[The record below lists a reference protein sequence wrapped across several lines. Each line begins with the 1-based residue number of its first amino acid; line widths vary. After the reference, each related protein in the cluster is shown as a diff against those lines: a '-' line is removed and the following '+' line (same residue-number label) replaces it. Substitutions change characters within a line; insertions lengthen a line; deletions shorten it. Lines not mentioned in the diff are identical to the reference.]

1 MSTLIDSRTGVNST
15 TPEILEPP
23 TERPKHVRFATIPP
37 VRMSGA
43 GRSLPERAPQLRDR
57 PAPPRSRAIG
67 GRDRMRRVIALVALA
82 AVLAA
87 GAAMALSAAGA
98 PVSTAAGAAGGL
110 TVPVAIT
117 VTVFLLAVWAWTATR
132 LDDTLVSLLAALAL
146 IATGVLPV
154 DTFFASLGDPTIWLL
169 IGAFVI
175 AAGVTSSGLA
185 MRGAAHLLR
194 RARSPRAL
202 FHLTT
207 VALTLTAFAVPATSG
222 RAALAIPVFTAVAAV
237 LAGREKLVKAL
248 ALLFPTVI
256 LLSAAASL
264 LGAGAH
270 IITNQLLVAAGGEG
284 FTFLSWLWFGLPVAV
299 ISSHLACEII
309 LWRFTDRPDRAG
321 RLRIGLADFE
331 RTAPMPVTGPLRAD
345 EWRAT
350 ALLAGVIVLWST
362 EPLHQLS
369 PALVALLGAV
379 AAVSP
384 VIGCTR
390 LPAAVAKVPWG
401 LLLFLAATLA
411 LASALTETGAAVW
424 LSGSA
429 LAPLAGLGAGGG
441 IAFILVVIGLSIA
454 AHLLI
459 PSRSARSAAV
469 IPVVIALAPGLGVE
483 PMAAAFASTVAAGFC
498 HTLPSSAKP
507 VAMFADP
514 AAVPGGF
521 APRDL
526 RRLSIVLAPMMFALV
541 AVCAFWIWPAMGM
554 PLMR

>member
-1 MSTLIDSRTGVNST
+1 MSTLIDSRTGLAPT
-15 TPEILEPP
+15 TPRAPEEPA
-23 TERPKHVRFATIPP
+23 ERPARVRFATLPP
-37 VRMSGA
+37 AGKPLLSRATPEWPQRRRGGSARPSGA
-43 GRSLPERAPQLRDR
+43 IGRPT
-57 PAPPRSRAIG
+57 
-67 GRDRMRRVIALVALA
+67 RMRRIVAFAALA

-87 GAAMALSAAGA
+87 GAAMTMSAIAA
-98 PVSTAAGAAGGL
+98 PVPATDAGGGL

-132 LDDTLVSLLAALAL
+132 LDDTLVALLAAIAL
-146 IATGVLPV
+146 IAAGVLPV

-194 RARSPRAL
+194 GARSPRAL

-222 RAALAIPVFTAVAAV
+222 RAALAIPVFTAVAAA
-237 LAGREKLVKAL
+237 LAGRDKLVKAL

-309 LWRFTDRPDRAG
+309 LWRFTDRRERAG

-331 RTAPMPVTGPLRAD
+331 RTAPTSVTGPLSTD
-345 EWRAT
+345 EWRAA

-411 LASALTETGAAVW
+411 LASALTETGAAAW

-429 LAPLAGLGAGGG
+429 LAPLAGLGDGGG
-441 IAFILVVIGLSIA
+441 VAFILVVIGLSIA

-514 AAVPGGF
+514 AVVPGGF
-521 APRDL
+521 APNDL
-526 RRLSIVLAPMMFALV
+526 RRLSVLLAPAMFTLV
-541 AVCAFWIWPAMGM
+541 AVFAFWIWPAMGM